1 MTVEYNVTSEE
12 LVCQSKCRA
21 VHTVHCTLQSVYLS
35 QLVESEAMSAFYQHK
50 SGAQKRHE
58 KEQRDKEAQKGSRTL
73 FHVGV
78 IKASSSLS
86 SDWRPTI
93 PQVME
98 TICEKS
104 QGGNVIDGIKEQGEG
119 EGHRHRAMN
128 SHRTLREV

>member
-1 MTVEYNVTSEE
+1 
-12 LVCQSKCRA
+12 
-21 VHTVHCTLQSVYLS
+21 
-35 QLVESEAMSAFYQHK
+35 MSAFYQHK

-104 QGGNVIDGIKEQGEG
+104 QGGNDIDGIKEQGEAERERG
-119 EGHRHRAMN
+119 RGRGSSAQGHELSQNIERSLKFQCANFDIGQESEIVKFQSRQK
-128 SHRTLREV
+128 